1 MLGAII
7 GDVIGSVYEWDNI
20 KTKDFKLF
28 KDGCKF
34 TDDTVMTCAVAEA
47 IMNGGTVADFRESM
61 RKWGNRYLYAG
72 YGSMFFEWLTSKTD
86 ESINSYGNGAAM
98 RISPCAE
105 YMYKM
110 CKSGNEEDYKR
121 AIDIAKA
128 SIIVSHSHY
137 EAIRGGM
144 AIADAIVNV
153 SKCRELGV
161 ADEKIKRHIKH
172 IIENEYHYD
181 LTKSID
187 EIRPEYRFTAS
198 CQGSVPQAIRSF
210 IDGVNFEDTIRN
222 AISIGGDS
230 DTIAAM
236 AGSIA
241 EVAWGIPNDIRGQVF
256 KYLDTNIINCIKEWY
271 TFIGTERLSIV
282 G

>member
-1 MLGAII
+1 MLGAVI
-7 GDVIGSVYEWDNI
+7 GDVIGSVYEWNNI

-47 IMNGGTVADFRESM
+47 IMNGGTAKDFRESM
-61 RKWGNRYLYAG
+61 RKWGNRYFYAG
-72 YGSMFFEWLTSKTD
+72 YGSMFFQWLISNTD

-110 CKSGNEEDYKR
+110 SKSDNAEDYKTAR
-121 AIDIAKA
+121 GITKT

-144 AIADAIVNV
+144 AIVDTIVNV
-153 SKCRELGV
+153 SKGREAGV
-161 ADEKIKRHIKH
+161 VDEKIKRHIKH
-172 IIENEYHYD
+172 TIENEYHYD

-210 IDGVNFEDTIRN
+210 IDGVDFEDTIRN

-241 EVAWGIPNDIRGQVF
+241 EAAWGIPNDIREQVF
-256 KYLDTNIINCIKEWY
+256 KYLDTNIINTIKEWY
-271 TFIGTERLSIV
+271 AFIGTERLSIV
-282 G
+282 

>member
-1 MLGAII
+1 M
-7 GDVIGSVYEWDNI
+7 
-20 KTKDFKLF
+20 
-28 KDGCKF
+28 
-34 TDDTVMTCAVAEA
+34 
-47 IMNGGTVADFRESM
+47 
-61 RKWGNRYLYAG
+61 
-72 YGSMFFEWLTSKTD
+72 
-86 ESINSYGNGAAM
+86 
-98 RISPCAE
+98 
-105 YMYKM
+105 
-110 CKSGNEEDYKR
+110 
-121 AIDIAKA
+121 
-128 SIIVSHSHY
+128 
-137 EAIRGGM
+137 
-144 AIADAIVNV
+144 
-153 SKCRELGV
+153 
-161 ADEKIKRHIKH
+161 
-172 IIENEYHYD
+172 
-181 LTKSID
+181 TKSID

-241 EVAWGIPNDIRGQVF
+241 EAAWGIPNDIRGQVL